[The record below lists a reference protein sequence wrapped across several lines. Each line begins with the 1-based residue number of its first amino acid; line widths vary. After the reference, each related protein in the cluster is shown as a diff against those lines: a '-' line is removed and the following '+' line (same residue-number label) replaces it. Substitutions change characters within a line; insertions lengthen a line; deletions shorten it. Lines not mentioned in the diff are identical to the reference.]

1 MVKNTAATHLERNE
15 GESLDTAYGPTG
27 FSAFMRP
34 RVNIY
39 VARCVLGCIVW
50 MCIIKMG
57 RHTHMHVANEE
68 SKPFTRIAGRRQ
80 GLFKMDLLIPPGFNA
95 HEDPEMPTKW

>member
-1 MVKNTAATHLERNE
+1 
-15 GESLDTAYGPTG
+15 
-27 FSAFMRP
+27 
-34 RVNIY
+34 
-39 VARCVLGCIVW
+39 

-57 RHTHMHVANEE
+57 RHTHMHVANED